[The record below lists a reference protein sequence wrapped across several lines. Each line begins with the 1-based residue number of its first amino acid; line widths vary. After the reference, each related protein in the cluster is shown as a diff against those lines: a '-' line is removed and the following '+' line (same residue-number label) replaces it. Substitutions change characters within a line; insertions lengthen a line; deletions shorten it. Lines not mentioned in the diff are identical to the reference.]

1 MFKTFRI
8 PFWTLIPTLAFG
20 QATVTI
26 PPAPNPA
33 ANLMPISPLRA
44 DAVGGGVRIKDLGFI
59 AGARANQLTGFGVV
73 VGLNNTGDKDTVYS
87 KQSLA
92 NMFKQFGINVPAT
105 AVSSKNSAAVMVTA
119 SLPPFMK
126 SGSKIDVTV
135 ASVGDSTSLTGG
147 QLIVTPLM
155 GLNGKVY
162 AVAQGPVNNN
172 AFTLGPAGAQITKN
186 HPTAGQIVNGGLV
199 EKEVKVTLVNNHQID
214 IVLRD
219 SDFTLAARM
228 KEAINRKSQH
238 LGGRGLMAEAIDG
251 NSIRVQV
258 PEQFRA
264 SPIDFI
270 AQLHA
275 ITVVPDSKALVVMN
289 EKTGTI
295 VATSRVRIL
304 SCAIAHGNIY
314 LAVSNSPEVSQAL
327 PGAPVGTVDPAGGVV
342 GGGATTVVPR
352 SVANVTETG
361 GGLSVFPELP
371 TVQEVAMALNSL
383 GATPRDMMSIFQE
396 LKKAKALQAELIV
409 Q

>member
-1 MFKTFRI
+1 MFQRLRI
-8 PFWTLIPTLAFG
+8 PFWALVPTLAFG
-20 QATVTI
+20 QATITP

-33 ANLMPISPLRA
+33 ANLVPISPLRA
-44 DAVGGGVRIKDLGFI
+44 NAVGGGVRIKDLGFI

-105 AVSSKNSAAVMVTA
+105 SVSSKNSAAVMITA

-126 SGSKIDVTV
+126 NGSRIDVTV
-135 ASVGDSTSLTGG
+135 AAVGDATSLTGG

-155 GLNGKVY
+155 GLDGKVY
-162 AVAQGPVNNN
+162 AVAQGPVSNN
-172 AFTLGPAGAQITKN
+172 AFTLGDGDAAVTKN
-186 HPTAGQIVNGGLV
+186 HPTAGQIVNGALV
-199 EKEVKVTLVNNHQID
+199 EKEVNVTLVKNDQID
-214 IVLRD
+214 LILRD
-219 SDFTLAARM
+219 SDYTLAARM
-228 KEAINRKSQH
+228 KEAINLQSQR
-238 LGGRGLMAEAIDG
+238 LGGRGRIAEALDG
-251 NSIRVQV
+251 NSVRVTV
-258 PEQFRA
+258 PDQFRA
-264 SPIDFI
+264 SPVDFI

-314 LAVSNSPEVSQAL
+314 LAVAKAPEVSQ
-327 PGAPVGTVDPAGGVV
+327 PGPLAQAGTT
-342 GGGATTVVPR
+342 TTVPR
-352 SVANVTETG
+352 TTVNITESG
-361 GGLSVFPELP
+361 KPMQVFPELP

>member
-1 MFKTFRI
+1 MFERFRI
-8 PFWTLIPTLAFG
+8 PFWALVPTLAFG
-20 QATVTI
+20 QATITP
-26 PPAPNPA
+26 PPAPNPV

-44 DAVGGGVRIKDLGFI
+44 NAVGGGVRIKDLGFI

-105 AVSSKNSAAVMVTA
+105 SVSSKNSAAVIITA

-126 SGSKIDVTV
+126 NGSKIDVTV
-135 ASVGDSTSLTGG
+135 AAVGDATSLTGG

-155 GLNGKVY
+155 GLDGKVY
-162 AVAQGPVNNN
+162 AVAQGPVSNNSIMIN
-172 AFTLGPAGAQITKN
+172 TEGAAITKN
-186 HPTAGQIVNGGLV
+186 HPTAGQVVNGALV
-199 EKEVKVTLVNNHQID
+199 EKEVNVTLVKNDQID
-214 IVLRD
+214 LILRD
-219 SDFTLAARM
+219 SDYTLAARM
-228 KEAINRKSQH
+228 KEAINLQSQR
-238 LGGRGLMAEAIDG
+238 LGGRGRIAEALDG
-251 NSIRVQV
+251 NSVRVRV
-258 PEQFRA
+258 PDQFRA
-264 SPIDFI
+264 SPVDFI

-314 LAVSNSPEVSQAL
+314 LAVAKAAEVSQ
-327 PGAPVGTVDPAGGVV
+327 PGPLAQAGTT
-342 GGGATTVVPR
+342 TTVPR
-352 SVANVTETG
+352 TTVNITESG
-361 GGLSVFPELP
+361 KPMQVFPELP

>member
-1 MFKTFRI
+1 
-8 PFWTLIPTLAFG
+8 
-20 QATVTI
+20 
-26 PPAPNPA
+26 
-33 ANLMPISPLRA
+33 MPINPLRVNG
-44 DAVGGGVRIKDLGFI
+44 VGGGVRIKDLGFI

-92 NMFKQFGINVPAT
+92 NMFKQFGINVPST
-105 AVSSKNSAAVMVTA
+105 SVSSKNSAAVMITA
-119 SLPPFMK
+119 TLPPFMK

-135 ASVGDSTSLTGG
+135 AAVGDATSLTGG
-147 QLIVTPLM
+147 QLILAPLM
-155 GLNGKVY
+155 GVDGKVY
-162 AVAQGPVNNN
+162 AVAQGPVSNN

-186 HPTAGQIVNGGLV
+186 HPTAGQVINGALV
-199 EKEVKVTLVNNHQID
+199 EKEVKVTLVKNNQID

-219 SDFTLAARM
+219 SDFTLVARM
-228 KEAINRKSQH
+228 KEAINRQSQR
-238 LGGRGLMAEAIDG
+238 LGGRGLIAEALDG
-251 NSIRVQV
+251 NTVRVRV
-258 PEQFRA
+258 PDQFRA

-275 ITVVPDSKALVVMN
+275 ITVVPDSRALVVMN

-314 LAVSNSPEVSQAL
+314 LAVSSSDELQGAGPLAPQGAAAL
-327 PGAPVGTVDPAGGVV
+327 
-342 GGGATTVVPR
+342 VPR
-352 SVANVTETG
+352 DVAVVTEQG
-361 GGLSVFPELP
+361 GGLNVFPELP

-383 GATPRDMMSIFQE
+383 GATPRDMMAIFQE

>member
-1 MFKTFRI
+1 MLERFRI
-8 PFWTLIPTLAFG
+8 PFLALVPMLAFG
-20 QATVTI
+20 QPAVT

-33 ANLMPISPLRA
+33 AKLEPVSPLRA
-44 DAVGGGVRIKDLGFI
+44 NVVGGGVRIKDLGFI

-92 NMFKQFGINVPAT
+92 NMFKQFGINVPASS
-105 AVSSKNSAAVMVTA
+105 VSSKNSAAVMITA

-135 ASVGDSTSLTGG
+135 ASVADATSLTGG

-155 GLNGKVY
+155 GLDGKVY
-162 AVAQGPVNNN
+162 AVAQGPVSNNSIMIS
-172 AFTLGPAGAQITKN
+172 AEGAAITKN
-186 HPTAGQIVNGGLV
+186 HPTAGQIVNGALV
-199 EKEVKVTLVNNHQID
+199 EKEVNVTLVRNDQVD

-219 SDFTLAARM
+219 SDFTLVARM
-228 KEAINRKSQH
+228 KEAINRESQR
-238 LGGRGLMAEAIDG
+238 LGGRGLIAAALDG
-251 NSIRVQV
+251 NTVRVKM
-258 PEQFRA
+258 PDQFRA

-314 LAVSNSPEVSQAL
+314 LAVAETPVAAQPGPLAQA
-327 PGAPVGTVDPAGGVV
+327 GTTAIL
-342 GGGATTVVPR
+342 PR
-352 SVANVTETG
+352 STVNITESG
-361 GGLSVFPELP
+361 KPMQVFPELP
-371 TVQEVAMALNSL
+371 TVEDVAKALNTL
-383 GATPRDMMSIFQE
+383 GATPRDMMAIFQE